1 MKIQLI
7 ETNQTVTGM
16 AGGYIVAPGFQLLHY
31 NKPCLVRIN
40 VLSDEPLN
48 SYVVSATAAVDSLPG
63 ATLTL
68 PIFEDSVIDLSVIA
82 SYFATFQK
90 EITVGTG
97 SLAARTITMNFTVNQ
112 NGPEKYYYFRIYV
125 MNIDAP
131 NLLRA
136 KEMNGTDFLNDEGT
150 KVPVAHPFTDQF
162 WWTPRE
168 AATEF
173 EYTLEGLNGEFNY
186 YGEQGIVSE
195 EEIHGSY
202 DRISIK
208 DTRPS
213 TPVVIVSKK
222 YAPLVP
228 SECAITFRWL
238 NTTGSMDYISCSNW
252 TVTPTIRRDS
262 LGGTVTKNEITCTMP
277 VNNDNFAALSR
288 LAVSPD
294 ILVKGILPDDA
305 ALRVSGST
313 TSGIKMTASGLMR
326 TATLKF
332 IY

>member
-1 MKIQLI
+1 MRIHLL
-7 ETNQTVTGM
+7 ETNQSVTGI
-16 AGGYIVAPGFQLLHY
+16 AGTYVVAPGFQILHY
-31 NKPCLVRIN
+31 NKPCLVRLN

-48 SYVVSATAAVDSLPG
+48 SYVKSASAVVDNLPG

-68 PIFEDSVIDLSVIA
+68 PIFDNSIIDLSVIA
-82 SYFATFQK
+82 SYLTTFQK
-90 EITVGTG
+90 DLETGTG
-97 SLAARTITMNFTVNQ
+97 TQAARTVTLLFSVNP
-112 NGPEKYYYFRIYV
+112 NGALKQYYFRIPV

-136 KEMNGTDFLNDEGT
+136 KEMNGTDFLNGEGT
-150 KVPVAHPFTDQF
+150 KVPVAHAFTDQF
-162 WWTPRE
+162 WISPIQVNQE
-168 AATEF
+168 L
-173 EYTLEGLNGEFNY
+173 EYTLEGLGGEFNY
-186 YGEQGIVSE
+186 YGRQGIVSE

-202 DRISIK
+202 DYLRVADATTVLLDK
-208 DTRPS
+208 Y
-213 TPVVIVSKK
+213 

-228 SECAITFRWL
+228 SDCAITFRWL
-238 NTTGSMDYISCSNW
+238 NTTGSMDYISCHSW

-294 ILVKGILPDDA
+294 IQVKGILPDDA
-305 ALRVSGST
+305 ALKVVGST
-313 TSGIKMTASGLMR
+313 TSGIKITASGLTR

-332 IY
+332 VY

>member
-68 PIFEDSVIDLSVIA
+68 PIFDDSVIDLSVIA

-97 SLAARTITMNFTVNQ
+97 VLAARTITMNFTVNQ

-131 NLLRA
+131 NLQRA
-136 KEMNGTDFLNDEGT
+136 EEMGGTDFLNGEGA
-150 KVPVAHPFTDQF
+150 KVPVAHAFSDQV
-162 WWTPRE
+162 WITPIRP
-168 AATEF
+168 TQLF
-173 EYTLEGLNGEFNY
+173 YYTLEAYTGEDNFERKQGWETDLIHGY
-186 YGEQGIVSE
+186 YNRLLVATE
-195 EEIHGSY
+195 EEIILDKS
-202 DRISIK
+202 
-208 DTRPS
+208 
-213 TPVVIVSKK
+213 

-228 SECAITFRWL
+228 SDCAITFRWL

-313 TSGIKMTASGLMR
+313 TSGIKMTASGLLR

-332 IY
+332 VY

>member
-1 MKIQLI
+1 MKIQLL
-7 ETNQTVTGM
+7 ETNQSVTGM
-16 AGGYIVAPGFQLLHY
+16 AGGYIVAPGFQILHY
-31 NKPCLVRIN
+31 NRPCLVRIN

-48 SYVVSATAAVDSLPG
+48 SYVVSATAVVDNLPG

-90 EITVGTG
+90 EVTVGTG
-97 SLAARTITMNFTVNQ
+97 VLASRTITMNFTVNQ

-136 KEMNGTDFLNDEGT
+136 KAMNGTDFLNGEGT
-150 KVPVAHPFTDQF
+150 KVPVAHAFTDQV
-162 WWTPRE
+162 WLSPRE
-168 AATEF
+168 AATSF
-173 EYTLEGLNGEFNY
+173 EYTLTGNWGEHIESARQGYETIDIQEG
-186 YGEQGIVSE
+186 
-195 EEIHGSY
+195 Y
-202 DRISIK
+202 DTLEVRN
-208 DTRPS
+208 DS
-213 TPVVIVSKK
+213 TSNLMLTKK

-228 SECAITFRWL
+228 SDCAITFRWL

-294 ILVKGILPDDA
+294 IQVKGILPNDE

-313 TSGIKMTASGLMR
+313 TSGIKISASGLMR

-332 IY
+332 VY

>member
-1 MKIQLI
+1 MKIQLL
-7 ETNQTVTGM
+7 ETNQTITGM
-16 AGGYIVAPGFQLLHY
+16 SGGYIVAPGFQLLHY

-48 SYVVSATAAVDSLPG
+48 SRVEAAFAVIDSLPN

-68 PIFEDSVIDLSVIA
+68 PIFDNSIIDLSVIA
-82 SYFATFQK
+82 SYLTTFQK
-90 EITVGTG
+90 DLETGTG
-97 SLAARTITMNFTVNQ
+97 TQAARTVTLLFTVNP
-112 NGPEKYYYFRIYV
+112 NGALKQYYFRIPV

-136 KEMNGTDFLNDEGT
+136 KEMNGTDFLNGEGT
-150 KVPVAHPFTDQF
+150 KVPVSHAFTDQF
-162 WWTPRE
+162 WISPIQVNQE
-168 AATEF
+168 L
-173 EYTLEGLNGEFNY
+173 EYTLEGPGGEFNY
-186 YGEQGIVSE
+186 YGRQGIVSE

-202 DRISIK
+202 DYLRVA
-208 DTRPS
+208 DS
-213 TPVVIVSKK
+213 TTVLLDKY

-238 NTTGSMDYISCSNW
+238 NTTGSMDYISCHNW

-262 LGGTVTKNEITCTMP
+262 LGGTVTKNEITCIMP

-294 ILVKGILPDDA
+294 IQVKGILPDDA
-305 ALRVSGST
+305 ALKVVGST
-313 TSGIKMTASGLMR
+313 TSGIKIAASGLLR

-332 IY
+332 VY

>member
-136 KEMNGTDFLNDEGT
+136 KEMGGTDFLNGEGT
-150 KVPVAHPFTDQF
+150 KVPVAHAFSDQV
-162 WWTPRE
+162 WISPRGVNTTYE
-168 AATEF
+168 YEF
-173 EYTLEGLNGEFNY
+173 DDGVRLYYERQGVEVEPDGIQGTSTKLEVRNDST
-186 YGEQGIVSE
+186 SE
-195 EEIHGSY
+195 LML
-202 DRISIK
+202 
-208 DTRPS
+208 T
-213 TPVVIVSKK
+213 KK

-228 SECAITFRWL
+228 SDCAITFRWL

-277 VNNDNFAALSR
+277 VNNDNFSALSR

-313 TSGIKMTASGLMR
+313 TSGIKMTASGLLR

-332 IY
+332 VY

>member
-1 MKIQLI
+1 MKIQLL
-7 ETNQTVTGM
+7 ETNQTITGIAGTYVVT
-16 AGGYIVAPGFQLLHY
+16 PGFQILHY

-40 VLSDEPLN
+40 VLDDEPLN
-48 SYVVSATAAVDSLPG
+48 SYVVSATAVVDNLPN

-68 PIFEDSVIDLSVIA
+68 PIFNDSVIDLSVIA

-97 SLAARTITMNFTVNQ
+97 VLASRTITMNFTVNP
-112 NGPEKYYYFRIYV
+112 NGAEKYYYFRIYV

-136 KEMNGTDFLNDEGT
+136 KEMNGTDFLNGEGT
-150 KVPVAHPFTDQF
+150 KVPVAHAFTDQV
-162 WWTPRE
+162 WLSPRE
-168 AATEF
+168 AATAF
-173 EYTLEGLNGEFNY
+173 EYTLTGNWGEHIESARQGHETIDIQEG
-186 YGEQGIVSE
+186 
-195 EEIHGSY
+195 Y
-202 DRISIK
+202 DTLEVRDDNTS
-208 DTRPS
+208 DLMLT
-213 TPVVIVSKK
+213 KK

-228 SECAITFRWL
+228 SDCVITFRWL
-238 NTTGSMDYISCSNW
+238 NTTGSMDYISCHNW

-262 LGGTVTKNEITCTMP
+262 LGGTVTKNEITCIMP

-294 ILVKGILPDDA
+294 IQVKGILPNDA

-313 TSGIKMTASGLMR
+313 TSGIKIAASGLMR

-332 IY
+332 VY

>member
-1 MKIQLI
+1 MKIHLL
-7 ETNQTVTGM
+7 ETNQSVTGT
-16 AGGYIVAPGFQLLHY
+16 AGGYIVAPGFQILHY

-48 SYVVSATAAVDSLPG
+48 SYVVSATAVVDNLPG

-90 EITVGTG
+90 EVTVGTG
-97 SLAARTITMNFTVNQ
+97 VLASRTITMNFTVNQ

-136 KEMNGTDFLNDEGT
+136 KAMNGTDFLNGEGT
-150 KVPVAHPFTDQF
+150 KVPVAHAFTDQV
-162 WWTPRE
+162 WLSPRE
-168 AATEF
+168 AATSF
-173 EYTLEGLNGEFNY
+173 EYTLTGNGGEHIESARQGYETIDIQEG
-186 YGEQGIVSE
+186 
-195 EEIHGSY
+195 Y
-202 DRISIK
+202 DTLAVRNDNTSNLML
-208 DTRPS
+208 T
-213 TPVVIVSKK
+213 KK

-228 SECAITFRWL
+228 SDCAITFRWL

-294 ILVKGILPDDA
+294 IQVKGILPNDE

-313 TSGIKMTASGLMR
+313 TSGIKISASGLMR

-332 IY
+332 VY

>member
-1 MKIQLI
+1 MKIQLL
-7 ETNQTVTGM
+7 ETNQTITGIAGTYVVT
-16 AGGYIVAPGFQLLHY
+16 PGFQIIHY

-40 VLSDEPLN
+40 VLDDEPLN
-48 SYVVSATAAVDSLPG
+48 SYVVSATAVVDNMSN

-68 PIFEDSVIDLSVIA
+68 PIFNDSVIDLSVIA
-82 SYFATFQK
+82 SYLATFQK
-90 EITVGTG
+90 EVTVGMG
-97 SLAARTITMNFTVNQ
+97 VLASRTITMNFTVNR

-136 KEMNGTDFLNDEGT
+136 KAMNGTDFLNGEGA
-150 KVPVAHPFTDQF
+150 KVPVAHAFSDQV
-162 WWTPRE
+162 WISPRE
-168 AATEF
+168 AAATF
-173 EYTLEGLNGEFNY
+173 EYTLETDTGEDNFVHRQGWETELIHGY
-186 YGEQGIVSE
+186 YNRLLVATE
-195 EEIHGSY
+195 EEIIL
-202 DRISIK
+202 DK
-208 DTRPS
+208 D
-213 TPVVIVSKK
+213 

-228 SECAITFRWL
+228 SDCAITFRWL

-262 LGGTVTKNEITCTMP
+262 LGGTVTKNEITCIMP

-294 ILVKGILPDDA
+294 IQVKGILPNDK

-313 TSGIKMTASGLMR
+313 TSGIKIAASGLMR

>member
-1 MKIQLI
+1 MKIQLL
-7 ETNQTVTGM
+7 ETNQTITGIAGTYVVT
-16 AGGYIVAPGFQLLHY
+16 PGFQILHY

-40 VLSDEPLN
+40 VLDDEPLN
-48 SYVVSATAAVDSLPG
+48 SYVVSATAVVDNLPN

-68 PIFEDSVIDLSVIA
+68 PIFNDSVIDLSVIA

-97 SLAARTITMNFTVNQ
+97 VLAARTITMNFTVNQ

-136 KEMNGTDFLNDEGT
+136 KAMNGTDFLNGEGT
-150 KVPVAHPFTDQF
+150 KVPVAHAFTDQV
-162 WWTPRE
+162 WLSPRE
-168 AATEF
+168 AATSF
-173 EYTLEGLNGEFNY
+173 EYTLTGNWGEHIESARQGYETIDIQEG
-186 YGEQGIVSE
+186 
-195 EEIHGSY
+195 Y
-202 DRISIK
+202 DTLEVRNDNTSNLML
-208 DTRPS
+208 T
-213 TPVVIVSKK
+213 KK

-228 SECAITFRWL
+228 SDCAITFRWL

-294 ILVKGILPDDA
+294 IQVKGILPNDT

-313 TSGIKMTASGLMR
+313 TSGIKISASGLMR

-332 IY
+332 VY

>member
-1 MKIQLI
+1 MKIQLL
-7 ETNQTVTGM
+7 ETNQTITGT
-16 AGGYIVAPGFQLLHY
+16 AGMHIVAPGFQLLHY

-48 SYVVSATAAVDSLPG
+48 SYVVSATAVVDNLPD

-68 PIFEDSVIDLSVIA
+68 PIFDDSVIDLSVIA

-97 SLAARTITMNFTVNQ
+97 VLAARTITMNFTVNQ

-136 KEMNGTDFLNDEGT
+136 KAMNGTDFLNGEGT
-150 KVPVAHPFTDQF
+150 KVPVAHAFTDQV
-162 WWTPRE
+162 WLSPRE
-168 AATEF
+168 AATAF
-173 EYTLEGLNGEFNY
+173 EYTLTGNWGEHIASARQGYETIDIQEG
-186 YGEQGIVSE
+186 
-195 EEIHGSY
+195 Y
-202 DRISIK
+202 DTLEVRDDNTSNLML
-208 DTRPS
+208 T
-213 TPVVIVSKK
+213 KK

-228 SECAITFRWL
+228 SDCAITFRWL
-238 NTTGSMDYISCSNW
+238 NTTGSMDYVSCSNW
-252 TVTPTIRRDS
+252 TVTPMIRRDS

-294 ILVKGILPDDA
+294 IQVKGILPNDE

-313 TSGIKMTASGLMR
+313 TSGIKITASGLMR

-332 IY
+332 VY

>member
-1 MKIQLI
+1 MRINLL
-7 ETNQTVTGM
+7 ETNQSVTGI
-16 AGGYIVAPGFQLLHY
+16 AGTYVVVPGFQVIHY
-31 NKPCLVRIN
+31 NKPCLVKIN
-40 VLSDEPLN
+40 ILSDEPAN
-48 SYVVSATAAVDSLPG
+48 SRVTDASAVVDSLPN
-63 ATLTL
+63 ATVKL
-68 PIFEDSVIDLSVIA
+68 PIFEGNIIDLSVMA

-90 EITVGTG
+90 EVESSPTKATRSVT
-97 SLAARTITMNFTVNQ
+97 LNFTVNP
-112 NGPEKYYYFRIYV
+112 NGALKYYYFRVYV
-125 MNIDAP
+125 MNIDSK
-131 NLLRA
+131 NVLSV
-136 KEMNGTDFLNDEGT
+136 KERGGTDFKNGEGVR
-150 KVPVAHPFTDQF
+150 VPVAHAFTDQF
-162 WWTPRE
+162 WWNPRE

-173 EYTLEGLNGEFNY
+173 EYTLEGNSGEFNY
-186 YGEQGIVSE
+186 YGGQGVVSE
-195 EEIHGSY
+195 EEIHGNY
-202 DRISIK
+202 DSIRVS

-228 SECAITFRWL
+228 SDCSITFRWL
-238 NTTGSMDYISCSNW
+238 NTVGSMDYISCQNW

-294 ILVKGILPDDA
+294 IQVKGILPDGA

-313 TSGIKMTASGLMR
+313 TSGIKITASGLMR